1 VHFLEGPASPL
12 SRAVRLAEGPLAYS
26 VSEREADGQ
35 VLLLP
40 DKRVRDAM
48 TVAFTAGQ
56 FATRGQ
62 HRLARLPEM
71 QPLDRQDNGEA
82 AMTAF
87 AKSWRRE

>member
-1 VHFLEGPASPL
+1 
-12 SRAVRLAEGPLAYS
+12 
-26 VSEREADGQ
+26 
-35 VLLLP
+35 
-40 DKRVRDAM
+40 M

-56 FATRGQ
+56 FARRGQ
-62 HRLARLPEM
+62 HRLARLPET